1 MEIALYILIGLL
13 VGSVLVF
20 LILRGQMINLK
31 KEKKELEQRK
41 DEAEQQKYALQTH
54 AEVLKKEKEYAEL
67 QVERVESAYKERLAQ
82 TSQSY
87 KEQLEQLQNSNR
99 EQREQMEET
108 FEKQMEQQIQL
119 LKEQLSTTSE
129 RILKERSA
137 QLSDTNNQQ
146 LSAILNPLNEH
157 IKQMREA
164 VEKSDKEHAETMVRL
179 DETIK
184 TSIEQSRQVGETADK
199 LALALTGENKTQG
212 NFGELR
218 LRQLLEGMGL
228 EQGLQFEEQ
237 RVMKDEKGNVIQ
249 DEEDNKALI
258 PDVILHFPE
267 NRDLIIDSK
276 ISLTAFEEYY
286 NAEAERQKDAALKR
300 HISSVKAHVNELSK
314 KDYSK
319 YLPEGHRHMDFVIM
333 YMFSDNALQLA
344 LNAEPSL
351 WKWAYEKHVVITG
364 SQNLF
369 PLLRVLEMSWNQVRQ
384 VENLHEIM
392 KTANQVIDRVQI
404 FSERFEA
411 VEDAL
416 KKTQDAV
423 DGVKSVCSA
432 KGQSIIVAANNLLKY
447 GAQENPK
454 RKRSLPKSED

>member
-1 MEIALYILIGLL
+1 MEIALYILLGLL
-13 VGSVLVF
+13 VGSVLAF
-20 LILRGQMINLK
+20 LILRGQVMNLK
-31 KEKKELEQRK
+31 KEKKELEQSK
-41 DEAEQQKYALQTH
+41 NETEQQKYKLQTDV
-54 AEVLKKEKEYAEL
+54 EVLKKEKEYAAL
-67 QVERVESAYKERLAQ
+67 QVERVESAYKERLEQ

-87 KEQLEQLQNSNR
+87 REQLEQIERSNR
-99 EQREQMEET
+99 EQRDQLEET
-108 FEKQMEQQIQL
+108 FEKQIEQQIQL

-129 RILKERSA
+129 KILKERSA
-137 QLSDTNNQQ
+137 QLSDTNQQQ

-184 TSIEQSRQVGETADK
+184 TSMEQSRQVGETADK
-199 LALALTGENKTQG
+199 LALALTGENKIQG

-228 EQGLQFEEQ
+228 ERGLQFEEQ
-237 RVMKDEKGNVIQ
+237 QAMKDEKGNVIQ
-249 DEEDNKALI
+249 GEEGSKGLI
-258 PDVILHFPE
+258 PDVVLHFPE

-276 ISLTAFEEYY
+276 VSLTAFEEYY
-286 NAEAERQKDAALKR
+286 NAEAKKQKDDALKK
-300 HISSVKAHVNELSK
+300 HVASVKAHVNELSK

-319 YLPEGHRHMDFVIM
+319 YILEGHRQMDFVIM
-333 YMFSDNALQLA
+333 FMFSDNALQLA
-344 LNAEPSL
+344 LNTDPSL
-351 WKWAYEKHVVITG
+351 WRWAYEKHVVITG

-392 KTANQVIDRVQI
+392 KTANQVIDRVQL

-416 KKTQDAV
+416 KKAQDAV
-423 DGVKSVCSA
+423 DGVKSVCSD
-432 KGQSIIVAANNLLKY
+432 KGQSIIVAASNLLKY

-454 RKRSLPKSED
+454 RKRSLPKSDN

>member
-1 MEIALYILIGLL
+1 MEIALYILLGLL
-13 VGSVLVF
+13 VGSGLAF
-20 LILRGQMINLK
+20 LALRGQVLNLK
-31 KEKKELEQRK
+31 REKKELEQRK
-41 DEAEQQKYALQTH
+41 DDAERQMYALQTDT
-54 AEVLKKEKEYAEL
+54 EVLKKEKEYAAL
-67 QVERVESAYKERLAQ
+67 QVERVEKAYKERLEQ
-82 TSQSY
+82 NTQSY
-87 KEQLEQLQNSNR
+87 REQLEQLQQSSK
-99 EQREQMEET
+99 EQREQMEEV
-108 FEKQMEQQIQL
+108 FDKQLQQQIQL

-129 RILKERSA
+129 RILKERSE
-137 QLSDTNNQQ
+137 QLSDTNQQQ

-157 IKQMREA
+157 IKQMKEA

-218 LRQLLEGMGL
+218 LRQLLVGMGL
-228 EQGLQFEEQ
+228 EQGIQFEEQ
-237 RVMKDEKGNVIQ
+237 RTMKDEKGNVIQ
-249 DEEDNKALI
+249 NEEDSKALI

-286 NAEAERQKDAALKR
+286 NAETEKQKEVALKK
-300 HISSVKAHVNELSK
+300 HINSVRAHVNELSK

-319 YLPEGHRHMDFVIM
+319 YLPEGHWHMDFVIM

-344 LNAEPSL
+344 LHSDPSL

-392 KTANQVIDRVQI
+392 KTANQIIDRVQI

-423 DGVKSVCSA
+423 DGVKSICSA
-432 KGQSIIVAANNLLKY
+432 KGPSIIVAANNLLKY

-454 RKRSLPKSED
+454 RKRTLPKSED

>member
-1 MEIALYILIGLL
+1 MEIALYILLGLL
-13 VGSVLVF
+13 VGSVLAF
-20 LILRGQMINLK
+20 LILRGQVMNLK
-31 KEKKELEQRK
+31 KEKKELEQSK
-41 DEAEQQKYALQTH
+41 NETEQQKYKLQTDV
-54 AEVLKKEKEYAEL
+54 EVLKKEKEYAAL
-67 QVERVESAYKERLAQ
+67 QVERVESAYKERLEQ

-87 KEQLEQLQNSNR
+87 REQLEQIERSNR
-99 EQREQMEET
+99 EQRDQLEET
-108 FEKQMEQQIQL
+108 FEKQIEQQIQL

-129 RILKERSA
+129 KILKERSA
-137 QLSDTNNQQ
+137 QLSDTNQQQ

-199 LALALTGENKTQG
+199 LALALTGENKIQG

-228 EQGLQFEEQ
+228 ERGLQFEEQ
-237 RVMKDEKGNVIQ
+237 QAMKDEKGNVIQ
-249 DEEDNKALI
+249 GEEGSKGLI
-258 PDVILHFPE
+258 PDVVLHFPE

-276 ISLTAFEEYY
+276 VSKKHVA
-286 NAEAERQKDAALKR
+286 
-300 HISSVKAHVNELSK
+300 SVKAHVNELSK

-319 YLPEGHRHMDFVIM
+319 YILEGHRQMDFVIM
-333 YMFSDNALQLA
+333 FMFSDNALQLA
-344 LNAEPSL
+344 LNTDPSL
-351 WKWAYEKHVVITG
+351 WRWAYEKHVVITG

-392 KTANQVIDRVQI
+392 KTANQVIDRVQL

-416 KKTQDAV
+416 KKAQDAV
-423 DGVKSVCSA
+423 DGVKSVCSD
-432 KGQSIIVAANNLLKY
+432 KGQSIIVAASNLLKY

-454 RKRSLPKSED
+454 RKRSLPKSDN